1 MTSSVP
7 SLSGR
12 RVLLIAPRFFG
23 YEAEIREE
31 LERRGAAVDFILDRP
46 FESALMK
53 AMARFAR
60 AWVMPVADRHVRT
73 ALTDLGGGAYDL
85 VLVINGQTLS
95 RTVVSELRRASPA
108 ASFILYL
115 WDSARNRS
123 SSVAMSDLFDRVLT
137 FDPVDARAHDMLFR
151 PLFYGRGYAVPS
163 EAAPDIDLSFIGTI
177 HTDRYAIASRVVR
190 QLPADRKAWTYFYLQ
205 APWVFRVQKLLNRHF
220 GGARMEE
227 FAFDPLPKPT
237 VQEIFRRSLAVLDIE
252 HPRQTGLTIRT
263 LEALGAR
270 KKFVTTNPGVVD
282 YDFYSP
288 DNILVIDRTDPR
300 LPAGFLETPYRPMEE
315 AIYHRYSIAGWLDEV
330 LGEGG
335 AA

>member
-1 MTSSVP
+1 MTDAFP
-7 SLSGR
+7 SLAGR

-31 LERRGAAVDFILDRP
+31 LERRGAVVDFILDRP

-73 ALTDLGGGAYDL
+73 AVAELGAPAYDL

-95 RTVVSELRRASPA
+95 RPVVTELRRAHPRA
-108 ASFILYL
+108 RFVLYL
-115 WDSARNRS
+115 WDSAHNRA

-137 FDPVDARAHDMLFR
+137 FDPVDARAHGMRFR
-151 PLFYGRGYAVPS
+151 PLFYGRGYAATGEGPT
-163 EAAPDIDLSFIGTI
+163 DIDLSFIGTI
-177 HTDRYAIASRVVR
+177 HTDRYSIASKVVR
-190 QLPADRKAWTYFYLQ
+190 QLPPGRKAWTYFYLQ
-205 APWVFRVQKLLNRHF
+205 APWVFRVQRLINRHF
-220 GGARMEE
+220 AGARIEE
-227 FAFDPLPKPT
+227 FAFAPLPKPT
-237 VQEIFRRSLAVLDIE
+237 VQDIFRRSVAVLDIE

-288 DNILVIDRTDPR
+288 DNILVLDRADPR
-300 LPAGFLETPYRPMEE
+300 LPADFLETPYRPLEG
-315 AIYHRYSIAGWLDEV
+315 AIYYRYSIAGWLDEV

-335 AA
+335 EA